1 MKLLREQR
9 TLRPKQVT
17 FLDEDGIKLSKILAK
32 KIADKVDEL
41 GEKDF

>member
-32 KIADKVDEL
+32 KIVDKVDEL